1 MLPNECPKCMVGMR
15 PKEDESGEVFLVCAI
30 CGYKRKL
37 ENVTE
42 RVCTECGY
50 GKATMNYIG
59 VIIGDEQPVT
69 LYRCLKCGHVER
81 EGVS

>member
-1 MLPNECPKCMVGMR
+1 MIPNECPKCRVGMR
-15 PKEDESGEVFLVCAI
+15 PKEEENGEVFLVCAI

-37 ENVTE
+37 ESTTE
-42 RVCTECGY
+42 HECQKCGY
-50 GKATMNYIG
+50 NKAIITDVG

-69 LYRCLKCGHVER
+69 LYRCIKCGKVER